1 MLSLVVFVAA
11 CQTEAASEPAGAGR
25 NPGGASSGA
34 TTGGSGSNAGG
45 AGAGA
50 QGGVAGTAATSGSAN
65 GRAGASG
72 AGTQGGAGSAGGPG
86 SGGSEI
92 GGSGVAGGS
101 GGESGGSGG
110 PGGASGSSGSSGAL
124 CTMRTGGALMDWT
137 IAGEP
142 LRLWFTNQ
150 AFIEEMEANVG
161 REAPRQPN
169 LDLVDG
175 SDCDSRWTWHADPE
189 NVTFLPAPHGGCS
202 AWPSDVEAD
211 KGRYLNTDWCPLQ
224 VQIVAVHRQ

>member
-1 MLSLVVFVAA
+1 MPGGAGSGGSGIGGSGIG
-11 CQTEAASEPAGAGR
+11 ASGGAGGGGALAGAG
-25 NPGGASSGA
+25 G
-34 TTGGSGSNAGG
+34 TGGSGGSNGSGAGG
-45 AGAGA
+45 AG
-50 QGGVAGTAATSGSAN
+50 
-65 GRAGASG
+65 
-72 AGTQGGAGSAGGPG
+72 GSAG
-86 SGGSEI
+86 
-92 GGSGVAGGS
+92 
-101 GGESGGSGG
+101 
-110 PGGASGSSGSSGAL
+110 SGSSGGAL
-124 CTMRTGGALMDWT
+124 CATRTGGALMDWT

-142 LRLWFTNQ
+142 LRLWFTNE

-189 NVTFLPAPHGGCS
+189 NATYLTAPHGGCS

-224 VQIVAVHRQ
+224 VQVVAVHRQ